1 MHRVRAVIQSR
12 TTDAVSVGRRKKP
25 FAFIEFLDYKDAQD
39 AKEDW
44 DRREFFGRVIEVVF
58 AQQKRPSLANPSLK
72 LTHACAHARPD
83 TPTRPLCVKSAVFK
97 CANGP

>member
-1 MHRVRAVIQSR
+1 LGCGRLYAPRAGCDRAWQAR
-12 TTDAVSVGRRKKP
+12 TTHAVSVGRRKKP

-58 AQQKRPSLANPSLK
+58 AQQKRPSLANPFLK
-72 LTHACAHARPD
+72 RTHACTH
-83 TPTRPLCVKSAVFK
+83 TP
-97 CANGP
+97 

>member
-1 MHRVRAVIQSR
+1 M
-12 TTDAVSVGRRKKP
+12 SVGRRKKP

-58 AQQKRPSLANPSLK
+58 AQQKRPSLANPFLK
-72 LTHACAHARPD
+72 RTHACTHTNRKENDSQLECTETAAGR
-83 TPTRPLCVKSAVFK
+83 K
-97 CANGP
+97 